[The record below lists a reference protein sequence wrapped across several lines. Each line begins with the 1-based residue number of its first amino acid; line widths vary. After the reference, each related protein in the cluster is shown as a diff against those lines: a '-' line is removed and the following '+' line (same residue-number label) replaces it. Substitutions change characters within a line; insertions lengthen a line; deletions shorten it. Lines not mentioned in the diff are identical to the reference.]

1 MRTLSVILLAVWLC
15 IFGAINAT
23 WISMSVHNFGI
34 LTFIVGLVILV
45 IEFFFYGTGEGRNWF
60 RRPQ

>member
-15 IFGAINAT
+15 LFGAISAT
-23 WISMSVHNFGI
+23 WITMQAHSFGV
-34 LTFIVGLVILV
+34 LTFIVGIVILI
-45 IEFFFYGTGEGRNWF
+45 IEFFFYVSDERNWF